1 MRYIREKTRRPRGAI
16 APLAAI
22 LLVPLIGMMAFAL
35 DVGYMIIVKAE
46 LQNAAD
52 AAALA
57 GAEKLQA
64 LYVQYY
70 LPLQTNQYQIY
81 LKATTNT
88 GASNCPTSAAKLYSS
103 YNQAGSVSVQVQDS
117 DVSFSYSDGISAPQP
132 AVYPALFPNTITV
145 VARRDS
151 VLNGPLSLF
160 FGSVFNVASVNLTAT
175 ASATIYAGDV
185 SSLQVIPKVQAH
197 ILPVALDENA
207 WKTFYT
213 SGLSPDGSIHNGADG
228 VPQLRVYPSPTNQ
241 PGNFGLLDVSP
252 TTSDAPA
259 FLSWLTSGQTANDIQ
274 YLLTNKLIPVS
285 PSAPQLWQCGPD
297 LTSSF
302 VSNFQSVIGQPYLLP
317 LFVPVNDGSNGQ
329 PYQAAQVSG
338 GSSYYQVIGF
348 VGVTVTDLDT
358 GANMTIAIQPMAIV
372 DPTAVILNPEPARP
386 SQTTFFGTAQTT
398 FISAKLTQ

>member
-1 MRYIREKTRRPRGAI
+1 MKYMREKTRRPRGAI

-35 DVGYMIIVKAE
+35 DLGYMIIVKAE

-70 LPLQTNQYQIY
+70 LPLQPNQYPIY

-88 GASNCPTSAAKLYSS
+88 GASDCPICAAKQYSS

-213 SGLSPDGSIHNGADG
+213 SGLSPDGTIHKGADG
-228 VPQLRVYPSPTNQ
+228 IPQLQVYPCPTNK

-252 TTSDAPA
+252 AASNAPV

-297 LTSSF
+297 LMSTLLSS
-302 VSNFQSVIGQPYLLP
+302 FQSVVGQPYLLP
-317 LFVPVNDGSNGQ
+317 LFVPVNDGTTG

-348 VGVTVTDLDT
+348 VGVTVIDLSA
-358 GANMTIAIQPMAIV
+358 GANMSIAIQPMAIV

-386 SQTTFFGTAQTT
+386 TQTTYFGTTQTT